1 MKTNELN
8 RREFIAR
15 AAKSYLGVGLMPLVG
30 SYIHD
35 NAYALTPGAR
45 PAIQVR
51 PRWYR
56 SHLNLR

>member
-45 PAIQVR
+45 PAKARIDHCQ
-51 PRWYR
+51 
-56 SHLNLR
+56 